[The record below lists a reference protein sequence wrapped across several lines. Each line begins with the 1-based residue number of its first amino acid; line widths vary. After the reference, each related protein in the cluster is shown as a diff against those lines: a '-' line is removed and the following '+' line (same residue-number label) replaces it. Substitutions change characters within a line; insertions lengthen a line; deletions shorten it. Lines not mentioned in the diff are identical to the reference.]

1 MKADSGKPAAARALG
16 HYIRQGAPRKLLA
29 DAQTPLYNDAR
40 QSWETPMDD
49 EAPKPSETDNVTF
62 PWLAAYPAGVPAR
75 IETPPYG
82 LLGEIAPDLAARKPA
97 ARAFTT
103 IMPNGMAARLT
114 FAEVDRYSD
123 AFAAYLR
130 ETLHLEPGDRVAI
143 QIPNGLAYPVAA
155 FGIFKAGCV
164 LVNVNPLYTAHE
176 MAHVFADAEPSAI
189 VAIDMFA
196 GRLAAAMEQAPVPE
210 VILTQAASLFPAL
223 SRRLIGFVQKY
234 VKKQIPRPRFRHAS
248 LSKALAL
255 GAASIRA
262 GANVKGYTSQTE
274 PSAVACLQYT
284 GGTTGVSKGA
294 MLTHRNLIMNVA
306 QIIGFRGD
314 EIRESD
320 HVLTALPLYHIFAFT
335 ANLLCFFVRGA
346 HNILIPSPRPL
357 SNLRKAFEKEA
368 ITFITGVNTL
378 FNGLLNEP
386 WFCENPPKSLRV
398 SIAGGMALQEAVALR
413 WRKITGTEVTE
424 GYGLT
429 ESSPVLTLHPAGR
442 EKLGSIGVPLPSTE
456 LKCVDDHGNEVA
468 IGQPGEIIARGPQ
481 IMPGYWRQPGE
492 TRNVLRDGWLYTG
505 DIGTMDAGG
514 YFTVVDRRKDM
525 ILVSGFNVYPTE
537 VEAVLAG
544 LAGVQECAVIGVPD
558 EATGEAVKAFVVRG
572 DPDLDAEAVRG
583 FCKVELAGYKVPKF
597 VEFRDDLPKS
607 NVGKILRKAL
617 REEVLREQSGDSTK
631 KPD

>member
-1 MKADSGKPAAARALG
+1 
-16 HYIRQGAPRKLLA
+16 
-29 DAQTPLYNDAR
+29 
-40 QSWETPMDD
+40 MDD
-49 EAPKPSETDNVTF
+49 EVPNARATDNVTF

-82 LLGEIAPDLAARKPA
+82 LLGEIAPDLAARRPA

-103 IMPNGMAARLT
+103 VMPNGMAASLT

-130 ETLHLEPGDRVAI
+130 ETLRLEPGARVAI

-196 GRLAAAMEQAPVPE
+196 GRLAAAMEQVPD
-210 VILTQAASLFPAL
+210 VILTQAASLFPMP
-223 SRRLIGFVQKY
+223 SRRLIGFAQKY
-234 VKKQIPRPRFRHAS
+234 VRKQIPRPRFRHAS

-262 GANVKGYTSQTE
+262 GANVKGYTSEME

-306 QIIGFRGD
+306 QFVGFSGD
-314 EIRESD
+314 DMRESD
-320 HVLTALPLYHIFAFT
+320 HILTALPLYHIFAFT
-335 ANLLCFFVRGA
+335 VNLLGFFVLGA
-346 HNILIPSPRPL
+346 RNILIPGPRPL
-357 SNLRKAFEKEA
+357 TNLRKAFENEA
-368 ITFITGVNTL
+368 VTFITGVNTL

-386 WFCENPPKSLRV
+386 WFCANPPKSLRV
-398 SIAGGMALQEAVALR
+398 SVAGGMALQEAVAQR
-413 WRKITGTEVTE
+413 WRKITGTEVRE

-456 LKCVDDHGNEVA
+456 MKCVDDHGNEVA
-468 IGQPGEIIARGPQ
+468 IGQPGEIVARGPQ

-505 DIGTMDAGG
+505 DIGKMDAEG
-514 YFTVVDRRKDM
+514 YFTIVDRRKDM
-525 ILVSGFNVYPTE
+525 IVVSGFKVFPNE

-544 LAGVQECAVIGVPD
+544 LAGVKECAVIGVPD
-558 EATGEAVKAFVVRG
+558 AARGEVVKAFIVRG
-572 DPDLDAEAVRG
+572 DPALDAGTVRD
-583 FCKVELAGYKVPKF
+583 FCRRELANYKVPKF

-607 NVGKILRKAL
+607 NVGKILRKDL
-617 REEVLREQSGDSTK
+617 RQNPPANTSER
-631 KPD
+631 

>member
-1 MKADSGKPAAARALG
+1 
-16 HYIRQGAPRKLLA
+16 
-29 DAQTPLYNDAR
+29 
-40 QSWETPMDD
+40 MDD
-49 EAPKPSETDNVTF
+49 EVPSASETDNATF
-62 PWLAAYPAGVPAR
+62 PWLAAYPPGVPAR

-82 LLGEIAPDLAARKPA
+82 LLGEIAPDLAARRPA

-103 IMPNGMAARLT
+103 IMPNGMGASLT

-130 ETLHLEPGDRVAI
+130 ETLRLEPGARVAI

-176 MAHVFADAEPSAI
+176 MAHVLADAEPAAI
-189 VAIDMFA
+189 VAIDMLA
-196 GRLAAAMEQAPVPE
+196 GRLAAAMERVPVPPPH
-210 VILTQAASLFPAL
+210 VISTEAASLFPMP

-234 VKKQIPRPRFRHAS
+234 FKKQIPRPPFRHVS

-255 GAASIRA
+255 GAASSRA
-262 GANVKGYTSQTE
+262 GANVRGYARGLE
-274 PSAVACLQYT
+274 PSAIACLQYT

-294 MLTHRNLIMNVA
+294 MLTHRNLLMNVA
-306 QIIGFRGD
+306 QFLSFRSD
-314 EIRESD
+314 DMRESD

-335 ANLLCFFVRGA
+335 VNLLGFFVRGA

-357 SNLRKAFEKEA
+357 TNLRKAFEKEG

-413 WRKITGTEVTE
+413 WWKITGTEVAE

-429 ESSPVLTLHPAGR
+429 EASPVLTLNPAGR
-442 EKLGSIGVPLPSTE
+442 EKPGSIGVPLPSTAM
-456 LKCVDDHGNEVA
+456 KCVDDQGNEVA
-468 IGQPGEIIARGPQ
+468 IGEPGELIARGPQ
-481 IMPGYWRQPGE
+481 VMPGYWKQPEE
-492 TRNVLRDGWLYTG
+492 TKQVLRDGWLYTG
-505 DIGTMDAGG
+505 DIGTMDAEG
-514 YFTVVDRRKDM
+514 YFTIVDRRKDM
-525 ILVSGFNVYPTE
+525 ILVSGFKVFPNE

-544 LAGVQECAVIGVPD
+544 LAGVKECAVIGVPD
-558 EATGEAVKAFVVRG
+558 GASGEAVKAVIVRG
-572 DPDLDAEAVRG
+572 DPALDAADVRD
-583 FCKVELAGYKVPKF
+583 FCRRELTNYKVPKL

-607 NVGKILRKAL
+607 NVGKILRKEL
-617 REEVLREQSGDSTK
+617 RQNPPASANERKT
-631 KPD
+631 